1 MNAVIDANAVV
12 GGSQQCKGELVELD
26 LLLKDPCTEGGKEE
40 EKEVP
45 ERESRRWGT
54 PLHLISGRA
63 LSGSS
68 GRHLALHLSF
78 NYMLEQ
84 LLARLV

>member
-40 EKEVP
+40 EKEVRT
-45 ERESRRWGT
+45 REKESSLGDSTALDQRSSPLWILRQAPILT
-54 PLHLISGRA
+54 PVLQLHA
-63 LSGSS
+63 
-68 GRHLALHLSF
+68 
-78 NYMLEQ
+78 
-84 LLARLV
+84 